1 MIREC
6 NNSNGPEGKL
16 LELIL
21 KQGALK
27 DCKKTL
33 VLAMGLDEF
42 CSYNGLFWLPAI
54 LVKILLDFCSVS
66 KMFSVFLS
74 TGIFTKTK
82 RSPDSQIQIKK

>member
-16 LELIL
+16 LDFIKVGKVL
-21 KQGALK
+21 Q
-27 DCKKTL
+27 KKPL

-42 CSYNGLFWLPAI
+42 CSHNGLFWLPAI
-54 LVKILLDFCSVS
+54 LVKILLEFCSVS
-66 KMFSVFLS
+66 KMFSVLFS

-82 RSPDSQIQIKK
+82 GSPDS

>member
-16 LELIL
+16 LELIKVGKVL
-21 KQGALK
+21 Q
-27 DCKKTL
+27 KKPL

-42 CSYNGLFWLPAI
+42 CSHNGLFWLPAI
-54 LVKILLDFCSVS
+54 FVKILLEFCSVS
-66 KMFSVFLS
+66 KMFSVLFS

-82 RSPDSQIQIKK
+82 GSPDS

>member
-6 NNSNGPEGKL
+6 NNSNGPEGTL

-27 DCKKTL
+27 DHKKPL
-33 VLAMGLDEF
+33 VLATGLDEF

-54 LVKILLDFCSVS
+54 LVKIVLKFCSVS
-66 KMFSVFLS
+66 KMFSVLLS
-74 TGIFTKTK
+74 TGIFRKTK
-82 RSPDSQIQIKK
+82 GSPDS

>member
-16 LELIL
+16 LELIKVGKVL
-21 KQGALK
+21 Q
-27 DCKKTL
+27 KKPL

-42 CSYNGLFWLPAI
+42 CSHNGLLWLPAI
-54 LVKILLDFCSVS
+54 LVKILLEFCSVS
-66 KMFSVFLS
+66 KMFSVLFS

-82 RSPDSQIQIKK
+82 GSPDS

>member
-16 LELIL
+16 LELIKVGKVL
-21 KQGALK
+21 Q
-27 DCKKTL
+27 KKPL

-42 CSYNGLFWLPAI
+42 CSHNGLFWLTAI
-54 LVKILLDFCSVS
+54 LVKILLEFCSVS
-66 KMFSVFLS
+66 KMFSVLFS

-82 RSPDSQIQIKK
+82 GSPDS